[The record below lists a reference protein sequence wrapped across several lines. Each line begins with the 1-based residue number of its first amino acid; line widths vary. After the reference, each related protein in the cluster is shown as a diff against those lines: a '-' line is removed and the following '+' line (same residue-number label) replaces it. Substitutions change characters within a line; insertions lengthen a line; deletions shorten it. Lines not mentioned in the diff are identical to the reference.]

1 MKIKRTNWKQHN
13 PTDQLT
19 AIRSALL
26 GMLDNYREGIL
37 SADGLYIF
45 ATHITEEIEE
55 LEPFLK
61 NPETWNT

>member
-1 MKIKRTNWKQHN
+1 MKRENWKQKT

-19 AIRSALL
+19 ATRASLA

-45 ATHITEEIEE
+45 SLQITEEIEE
-55 LEPFLK
+55 LEPFLR
-61 NPETWNT
+61 NPETWNQ